1 MVEEG
6 VSMQEIKQ
14 APGPKGWPFLGSLL
28 EMRKNPMTLM
38 MQAALGYGGIAQ
50 IKLGPERAFLV
61 SDPDFLKYV
70 YQDHVKN
77 FVKQTKAW
85 RMFRLIFGEG
95 LLTSD
100 GELWRRQ
107 RRLMQPSFHR
117 EKIAGFTQVMS
128 AATQTML
135 EAWKAVSPGTPLDIS
150 PEMMRLTLQIVG
162 ETLLGI
168 NMSADSEI
176 VSRALPILLEET
188 SYQVRRLVRLPMAFP
203 SPRHLRF
210 RRALAE
216 MKGVGMRVIQARK
229 AHPEKAADLLEMLMD
244 AKDEENGKS
253 MSTEQL
259 LDEVLTI
266 FVAGH
271 ETTANALTWTW
282 YLLSQNPE
290 VEKKFFKEI
299 DEALQGKTPVFEDLP
314 KLQYVERVFKEGLRL
329 YPPAWFV
336 GRLVLEDDEIGGYSI
351 PAGSMV
357 FLSPYVTHH
366 SPRIWKD
373 PERFDPD
380 RFLPE
385 NFSKMHRFAYI
396 PFGAGPRQCIGNHFA
411 IMEAQIIL
419 ASIAQKYRLKLVPGQ
434 RIEKD
439 PMITLR
445 PKYGMKMYLE
455 NRF

>member
-1 MVEEG
+1 
-6 VSMQEIKQ
+6 MQEIKQ
-14 APGPKGWPFLGSLL
+14 APGPKGLPFLGSLL
-28 EMRKNPMTLM
+28 AMRKNAMDLM
-38 MQAALGYGGIAQ
+38 VRTARDYGGIAQ

-61 SDPDFLKYV
+61 NDPEFLKYV

-85 RMFRLIFGEG
+85 KMFRLIFGDG

-117 EKIAGFTQVMS
+117 ERIGGLVQVMREATQEMLQAWQGFT
-128 AATQTML
+128 
-135 EAWKAVSPGTPLDIS
+135 PGRSFDLS
-150 PEMMRLTLQIVG
+150 SEMMRLTLRIVG

-168 NMSADSEI
+168 NMSADAAI
-176 VSRALPILLEET
+176 VARALPILLEET
-188 SYQVRRLVRLPMAFP
+188 VHQVTRIFRLPLKFP
-203 SPRHLRF
+203 TLGHLRF
-210 RRALAE
+210 RKALKE
-216 MKGVGMRVIQARK
+216 MRGVGERVIQSRK
-229 AHPEKAADLLEMLMD
+229 ANPEKRADLLEMLME
-244 AKDEENGKS
+244 AKDEETGKS
-253 MSTEQL
+253 MSDEQL

-266 FVAGH
+266 FLAGH

-290 VEKKFFKEI
+290 VEKKFFEEI
-299 DEALQGKTPVFEDLP
+299 DGVLQGKAPAFEDLP
-314 KLQYVERVFKEGLRL
+314 KLQYVERVFKEALRL

-336 GRLVLEDDEIGGYSI
+336 GRLVLEDDQIGGYFI

-366 SPRIWKD
+366 SPEIWKN
-373 PERFDPD
+373 PEHFDPD

-385 NFSKMHRFAYI
+385 NFSQMHRFAYI

-411 IMEAQIIL
+411 IMEAQVIL

-439 PMITLR
+439 PTITLR